1 MEFSWKVLFREQE
14 QGLEG
19 GKLGRV
25 QAAVVLPDTGPTA
38 GHGVPCISPPTHRL
52 QKTVLYICVSFA
64 VLHTGLSLPSF

>member
-38 GHGVPCISPPTHRL
+38 GHGVPSSRPSESRMVNASQKVPPED
-52 QKTVLYICVSFA
+52 
-64 VLHTGLSLPSF
+64 G